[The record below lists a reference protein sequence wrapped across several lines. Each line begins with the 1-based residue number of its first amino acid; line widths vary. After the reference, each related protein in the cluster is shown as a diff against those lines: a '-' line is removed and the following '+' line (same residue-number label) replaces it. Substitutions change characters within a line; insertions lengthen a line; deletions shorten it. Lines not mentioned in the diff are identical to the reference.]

1 MDKRTIRE
9 GEKMTGFPVSLD
21 IERHILGA
29 CLRRAPSMDFTRG
42 AVDLDDFSLDRHKRI
57 WKVACALYDAGK
69 QLDVVTL
76 LAELEAQGEREAVGG
91 FAYVVELGEGVP
103 EGAPL
108 SGWVDRLRECGLRRR
123 MMAAAHLLEVRA
135 ADQTESVDDVL
146 SGFATVAVDLAKGTN
161 DNRRPISTADM
172 IATEG
177 ISSLLGPRQHGA
189 VSLPWPRLDADLGGF
204 SAGQMIVVLAA
215 TSRGKT
221 SFALQVA
228 IRAAL
233 KGQTPVVW
241 TMEMPPKQLFRR
253 MVNQI
258 SGSYCGKSL
267 LSLVELQGQREAIG
281 QLDNYPVFFDQHSN
295 SIGAFLSSLRQVRS
309 RKTLGLAIVDYLQL
323 IRSTDKE
330 NRAQEV
336 SENSRAIKL
345 AAMDFGIPIL
355 VLSQVDRG
363 SVKGDGK
370 IGLYSGKESGS
381 IEQDADILL
390 WIDAPELSRDQRTTI
405 SIHVGKNRDG
415 PAGFGVPMVFTPENQ
430 TFTEIED
437 ER

>member
-1 MDKRTIRE
+1 
-9 GEKMTGFPVSLD
+9 
-21 IERHILGA
+21 
-29 CLRRAPSMDFTRG
+29 
-42 AVDLDDFSLDRHKRI
+42 
-57 WKVACALYDAGK
+57 
-69 QLDVVTL
+69 
-76 LAELEAQGEREAVGG
+76 
-91 FAYVVELGEGVP
+91 
-103 EGAPL
+103 
-108 SGWVDRLRECGLRRR
+108 
-123 MMAAAHLLEVRA
+123 
-135 ADQTESVDDVL
+135 
-146 SGFATVAVDLAKGTN
+146 
-161 DNRRPISTADM
+161 
-172 IATEG
+172 
-177 ISSLLGPRQHGA
+177 
-189 VSLPWPRLDADLGGF
+189 
-204 SAGQMIVVLAA
+204 MIVVLAA